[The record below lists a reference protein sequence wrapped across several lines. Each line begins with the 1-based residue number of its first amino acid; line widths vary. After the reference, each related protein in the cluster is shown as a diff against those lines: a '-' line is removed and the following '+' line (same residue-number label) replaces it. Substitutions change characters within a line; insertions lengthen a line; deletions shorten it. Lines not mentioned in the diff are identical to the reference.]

1 MSEFF
6 VYALKK
12 LLLLFPFLVGITILS
27 FALGVLAPGDP
38 ALAVLTMD
46 GTIEPTAEELN
57 NLREVM
63 GLNQPIWM
71 QYTTWLF
78 HAVQGDLGT
87 SYLNHKPVLD
97 EILRRFPI
105 TFHLAVW
112 AMGWVLVIGIP
123 VGIWAA
129 RYKDTTAELGV
140 RVLTLLFISV
150 PSFWLAILGMLLF
163 SEEMQLLPSSG
174 YGSMMQMILPSFVLA
189 TGTIAAVIRLQQTS
203 MIDVMAKDFITTE
216 KAKGLPV
223 SLIMR
228 RHVLPNSLIP
238 VITMLGTYFGSIL
251 GGSVIIEDLF
261 SIPGLGSYVLAA
273 IWGRD
278 YPVIQG
284 YVIVSGTIFLV
295 FNYLVDVSCYL
306 LNPEVRKGEGL

>member
-71 QYTTWLF
+71 QYTIWLF

-129 RYKDTTAELGV
+129 RYKDTMAELGV

-261 SIPGLGSYVLAA
+261 SIPGLGSYVLSA

>member
-87 SYLNHKPVLD
+87 SYLNYKPVLD

-129 RYKDTTAELGV
+129 RYKDTMAELGV

>member
-112 AMGWVLVIGIP
+112 ATGWVLVIGIP

-129 RYKDTTAELGV
+129 RYKDTMAELGV

>member
-71 QYTTWLF
+71 QYMTWLF

-129 RYKDTTAELGV
+129 RYKDTMAELGV

>member
-57 NLREVM
+57 NLREAM

-129 RYKDTTAELGV
+129 RYKDTMAELGV

>member
-129 RYKDTTAELGV
+129 RYKDTMAELGV

-216 KAKGLPV
+216 KSKGLPV

>member
-1 MSEFF
+1 
-6 VYALKK
+6 
-12 LLLLFPFLVGITILS
+12 
-27 FALGVLAPGDP
+27 
-38 ALAVLTMD
+38 
-46 GTIEPTAEELN
+46 
-57 NLREVM
+57 
-63 GLNQPIWM
+63 
-71 QYTTWLF
+71 
-78 HAVQGDLGT
+78 
-87 SYLNHKPVLD
+87 
-97 EILRRFPI
+97 
-105 TFHLAVW
+105 
-112 AMGWVLVIGIP
+112 
-123 VGIWAA
+123 
-129 RYKDTTAELGV
+129 
-140 RVLTLLFISV
+140 
-150 PSFWLAILGMLLF
+150 
-163 SEEMQLLPSSG
+163 
-174 YGSMMQMILPSFVLA
+174 
-189 TGTIAAVIRLQQTS
+189 

>member
-57 NLREVM
+57 NLREAM

-129 RYKDTTAELGV
+129 RYKDTMAELGV

-216 KAKGLPV
+216 KAKGIPV

>member
-129 RYKDTTAELGV
+129 RYKDTMAELGV

-163 SEEMQLLPSSG
+163 SEQMQLLPSSG

-306 LNPEVRKGEGL
+306 LNSEVRKGEGL

>member
-112 AMGWVLVIGIP
+112 AMGWVLAIGIP

-129 RYKDTTAELGV
+129 RYKDTMAELGV

>member
-129 RYKDTTAELGV
+129 RYKDTMAELGV

-261 SIPGLGSYVLAA
+261 SIPGLGSYVLSA

>member
-71 QYTTWLF
+71 QYMTWLF

-129 RYKDTTAELGV
+129 RYKDTMAELGV

-261 SIPGLGSYVLAA
+261 SIPGLGSYVLSA